1 MKMYPNPATT
11 SVIITVNSLT
21 SSQATL
27 SVTNLMGQTV
37 CNNAVTLSA
46 GTNQLSLNVSEL
58 SNGFYMVNI
67 KSNTGTTTQK
77 LIVR

>member
-1 MKMYPNPATT
+1 
-11 SVIITVNSLT
+11 
-21 SSQATL
+21 
-27 SVTNLMGQTV
+27 MGQTV

-67 KSNTGTTTQK
+67 NPIQEQPHKN
-77 LIVR
+77 